1 MSILQR
7 FSNGTMFVHIC
18 THNELV
24 SKQIIRSKVTTNL
37 TETTD
42 FIRSTLPEGF
52 HPRVG
57 IILGSG
63 LSGICEGT
71 EVLSALN
78 YHDIP
83 HFPVSTVDSH
93 KAVLSLGFLG
103 GASVAAFQGRFHY
116 YEGYSAESV
125 VYPIR
130 VLRELGA
137 EIVILT
143 NACGG
148 LNPQFRAGEIML
160 MEDHINLQWANPLSG
175 KSTDQNCFV
184 DMSCPYSKRLA
195 TIAENAALAQKIT
208 LRKGTYLAVSGPNY
222 ETRAE
227 LRFMRK
233 IGADVVGM
241 SSVPETLIARQ
252 LRMEVLGLSLIT
264 NECRPDAPHSV
275 SHDEVIETA
284 AKAEQNLR
292 VLLRDIL
299 RLC

>member
-1 MSILQR
+1 M
-7 FSNGTMFVHIC
+7 
-18 THNELV
+18 
-24 SKQIIRSKVTTNL
+24 TTNL
-37 TETTD
+37 TETAD
-42 FIRSTLPEGF
+42 FIRSTIHEGF
-52 HPRVG
+52 RPRVG

-63 LSGICEGT
+63 LSGICDGMD
-71 EVLSALN
+71 VISHLD
-78 YHDIP
+78 YRDIP

-93 KAVLSLGFLG
+93 KGVLSLGFLG
-103 GASVAAFQGRFHY
+103 GAAVAVLQGRFHY
-116 YEGYSAESV
+116 YEGYSAENV
-125 VYPIR
+125 VYPVR
-130 VLRELGA
+130 VLRQLGA
-137 EIVILT
+137 EILLLT

-160 MEDHINLQWANPLSG
+160 MDDHINLQWANPLIG
-175 KSTDQNCFV
+175 RNTDQNRFV
-184 DMSCPYSKRLA
+184 DMCNPYSERLA
-195 TIAENAALAQKIT
+195 TLAEHTALANGIT

-264 NECRPDAPHSV
+264 NECRPDAPRQV
-275 SHDEVIETA
+275 SHEEVIETA

-292 VLLRDIL
+292 ALVHDIL
-299 RLC
+299 RVC